1 MASNPALI
9 FHEDGSV
16 EATPELKRKLELV
29 HGNRL
34 ELVQQ
39 DGAEFHFRVPIE
51 MREIHGWRDLE
62 GILADSPVDLNRELD
77 EERLSELKRETP

>member
-9 FHEDGSV
+9 FHEDGSI

-29 HGNRL
+29 HGTRL

-39 DGAEFHFRVPIE
+39 EGTEFRFRVPPE

-62 GILADSPVDLNRELD
+62 GILADSPADPNRDLD
-77 EERLSELKRETP
+77 EERLAELKRDSQ